1 MSIRML
7 ARELYQAAKHVEEL
21 ETRLR
26 DPSLDDA
33 EKLWLEQEI
42 RIVRA
47 EHDRLRA
54 MLEGAKEG
62 P

>member
-1 MSIRML
+1 MSIRIL
-7 ARELYQAAKHVEEL
+7 ARELYQAAKQVEEMQAK
-21 ETRLR
+21 LR
-26 DPSLDDA
+26 DPGLDAA
-33 EKLWLEQEI
+33 EKLRLEQEI
-42 RIVRA
+42 RSVRA

>member
-1 MSIRML
+1 MSIRIL
-7 ARELYQAAKHVEEL
+7 ARELYQAAKRVEEL

-26 DPSLDDA
+26 DPGLGDA
-33 EKLWLEQEI
+33 EKLRLEQEI
-42 RIVRA
+42 RSVRA
-47 EHDRLRA
+47 EHGRLRA

>member
-1 MSIRML
+1 MSIRIL
-7 ARELYQAAKHVEEL
+7 ARELYQAAKQLEEL
-21 ETRLR
+21 QVKLR

-33 EKLWLEQEI
+33 EKLRLQQEI
-42 RIVRA
+42 RSVRA
-47 EHDRLRA
+47 ERDRLRA